1 MSKTKERPKQKQR
14 KDCEP
19 ILEFLFSGQNPL
31 EVIKFHQDKEEGDKG
46 PKKRWFFA
54 Q

>member
-1 MSKTKERPKQKQR
+1 MGKTKEKPKQKR
-14 KDCEP
+14 KKDCEP

-31 EVIKFHQDKEEGDKG
+31 EVIKFSQDKEEAA

-54 Q
+54 